1 MRRAAS
7 GVLRIIGGR
16 WRSRLIAFN
25 PATGLRATPDRVRQT
40 VFDWLAPTIAGAR
53 CLDLYAGSGA
63 MGFEALS
70 RGARSVTFVERDA
83 AEVECLRR
91 SATSLAAGESARILH
106 ADARAALEARD
117 GGIAPGDERFDVVFL
132 DPPYVDDAVG
142 DALEA
147 LRPWLSASHHVYVEW
162 PHGRPQ
168 ALPRG
173 YRWLRSK
180 AAGRVSYGL
189 VRCDAGTGDGE

>member
-1 MRRAAS
+1 MKRGAP

-16 WRSRLIAFN
+16 WRSRLIAFD
-25 PATGLRATPDRVRQT
+25 PGTGLRATPDRVRQT

-70 RGARSVTFVERDA
+70 RGALSVSFVERNA
-83 AEVECLRR
+83 AEVERLRQ
-91 SATSLAAGESARILH
+91 SAASLAAGAAARILH
-106 ADARAALEARD
+106 ADARTVLDARIGSALGE
-117 GGIAPGDERFDVVFL
+117 ERFDVVFL

-147 LRPWLSASHHVYVEW
+147 LRPWLSAHHRVYVEW

-168 ALPRG
+168 ALPEG
-173 YRWLRSK
+173 YRWVRRK

-189 VRCDAGTGDGE
+189 VSCDAGTGDGQ